1 MKQLIQITLIVLLVV
16 AGIVGMQSYYV
27 VNPGITALHLRFG
40 KIIALQKEGGIYFK
54 MPIVDSVIEMP
65 NGIRKTSIETSALS
79 KDLQAIS
86 IGIDVN
92 YRYINEE
99 ELYKATRGRAE
110 EIVLIPF
117 CHESIKSMIARYTA
131 EDLIQ
136 NRHEAKEKIYN
147 DLKTRLRPP
156 YIDFIEVNFSH
167 ADFSE
172 DFIKAVVS
180 KQIALQESMKAKNLT
195 EKIKETAMQ
204 TKLMADADAYA
215 QQVKKMSATKELAQ
229 LKAIEKWDGVLPRV
243 ISGAIPFIDVDGSK

>member
-1 MKQLIQITLIVLLVV
+1 MKQLIQITFIVLLTI
-16 AGIVGMQSYYV
+16 AAMFAIQSFYV

-40 KIIALQKEGGIYFK
+40 KIIDVQKEGGIYFK
-54 MPIVDSVIEMP
+54 MPIIDSVIEMP

-147 DLKTRLRPP
+147 DLKTRLRPH

-172 DFIKAVVS
+172 DFIKAVES

-204 TKLMADADAYA
+204 TKLIADADAYA

-243 ISGAIPFIDVDGSK
+243 ISGSVPFIDVARQ